1 MGLRETGKKVAHT
14 ATLALATTGLSSCIG
29 CGADP
34 IPTPIVCSDYQAGI
48 QLQPTVSWAADQLS
62 ITMPL
67 PAYEAN
73 EWKDATVTDLGGAT
87 LVYANGAGTFASF
100 TLQLP
105 PGTTSGTFRFSGTM
119 FAYGRA
125 DCAVSRVFTF
135 QVVVPDAGNATVQIS
150 ERTPLPLEA
159 RDQATIAVL
168 EDEGDEVWVEART
181 TFAGP
186 WSPRWDVSAG
196 EILEVRGSRMR
207 WRVPPGAGLHQVE
220 LVVDY
225 GERGLSFDSL
235 SLERG

>member
-1 MGLRETGKKVAHT
+1 MGLRETGKRVAST
-14 ATLALATTGLSSCIG
+14 AKLALATAGLSSCIG

-34 IPTPIVCSDYQAGI
+34 PAEPIQCSYYQDGTGLNPTATLVGSQMRVRIRTPEYQG
-48 QLQPTVSWAADQLS
+48 
-62 ITMPL
+62 
-67 PAYEAN
+67 YG
-73 EWKDATVTDLGGAT
+73 WKDTALTDVTGAT
-87 LVYANGAGTFASF
+87 LLYGDAGGSDTVEFV
-100 TLQLP
+100 LDLP
-105 PGTTSGTFRFSGTM
+105 PGTSSGSFRFSGTWQ
-119 FAYGRA
+119 ATT
-125 DCAVSRVFTF
+125 DCAIARTFTF
-135 QVVVPDAGNATVQIS
+135 QVVGPDAGGAFVQFA
-150 ERTPLPLEA
+150 ERSPLPLEA